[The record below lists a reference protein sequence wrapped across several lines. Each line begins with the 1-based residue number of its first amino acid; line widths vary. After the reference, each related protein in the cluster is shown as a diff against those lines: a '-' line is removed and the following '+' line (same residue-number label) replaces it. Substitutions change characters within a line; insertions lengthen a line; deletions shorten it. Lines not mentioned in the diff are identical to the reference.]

1 MGLLNHVK
9 IVELSYVH
17 WSIGHNVAIILPKG
31 IVANIHYHINL
42 GTSIA
47 LFVCLQPTNKQSN
60 KQCCMSFPELLLSQ
74 QLC

>member
-47 LFVCLQPTNKQSN
+47 LFV
-60 KQCCMSFPELLLSQ
+60 
-74 QLC
+74 